1 MAFQAKHDFN
11 KAENCYI
18 AAKDPEKAIVMY
30 QEAGMFGDAVRVA
43 QKHAPHLVDQIND
56 NYNRDGPKMNQSPQ
70 EILNSGKIYE
80 EQREYSKAVERYMQI
95 TEGHLQ
101 NKEQLEEI
109 WNNAFNLAMNYAKDK
124 VNDVVQILAPRMINI
139 GKFESAA
146 EIYEAVALYD
156 KAIEAYMEVKK
167 WDRAMECA
175 HQVRPMEM
183 QQLYVQKINQRK
195 KDAYIAGGKINKIIE
210 GGDLSGLE
218 LLAQE
223 GRWEECLQI
232 AEK

>member
-1 MAFQAKHDFN
+1 
-11 KAENCYI
+11 
-18 AAKDPEKAIVMY
+18 
-30 QEAGMFGDAVRVA
+30 
-43 QKHAPHLVDQIND
+43 
-56 NYNRDGPKMNQSPQ
+56 
-70 EILNSGKIYE
+70 
-80 EQREYSKAVERYMQI
+80 
-95 TEGHLQ
+95 
-101 NKEQLEEI
+101 
-109 WNNAFNLAMNYAKDK
+109 MNYAKDK

-195 KDAYIAGGKINKIIE
+195 KDAYIAGG
-210 GGDLSGLE
+210 
-218 LLAQE
+218 
-223 GRWEECLQI
+223 
-232 AEK
+232 